1 MSYGHVYPLIA
12 RPPHRQAWNM
22 KRGYKVVGQFEFR
35 PKGKHGRKAM
45 KIKDTFLYSNHL
57 YKEKSH
63 GASGVV
69 NSYCAAYRLICTWHA
84 NRLNSEC
91 KVYGDESETKFL
103 PIGAWMDQMSKRLG
117 LVFNPEA
124 LELFA
129 MNKLFLIH
137 EWLKARNVAKP
148 HVKLNNMMRM
158 LGFSISNE
166 LYDLIDKNPHP

>member
-1 MSYGHVYPLIA
+1 
-12 RPPHRQAWNM
+12 
-22 KRGYKVVGQFEFR
+22 
-35 PKGKHGRKAM
+35 
-45 KIKDTFLYSNHL
+45 
-57 YKEKSH
+57 
-63 GASGVV
+63 
-69 NSYCAAYRLICTWHA
+69 
-84 NRLNSEC
+84 
-91 KVYGDESETKFL
+91 
-103 PIGAWMDQMSKRLG
+103 MDQMSKRLG
-117 LVFNPEA
+117 LVYNPEA